1 MLELFQGKRKI
12 YVNPQYIASMLEL
25 NKGTEI
31 TLNSGIKITVDEN
44 VMEIAYEI
52 KERQPTLDINSLFG
66 NK

>member
-12 YVNPQYIASMLEL
+12 YINPQYIASMLEL
-25 NKGTEI
+25 IKGTEI

>member
-12 YVNPQYIASMLEL
+12 YINPQYIASMLEL

-52 KERQPTLDINSLFG
+52 KERQPNLDINSLFG